1 VARHSRSATTIPIHI
16 EGEVWPVVAWMKN
29 VSQRKAPGA
38 MSAMAFIVRPVKP
51 RVFFIV
57 TSLLSAIY
65 VSW

>member
-1 VARHSRSATTIPIHI
+1 MD
-16 EGEVWPVVAWMKN
+16 GEVWPVVAWITN

-65 VSW
+65 VPS